1 MQTKER
7 AGIERA
13 VLATVFIKD
22 SFPPGMLKKFITL
35 VSEQHTYL
43 SVFRSMADP
52 LDIQLYE
59 SKMQASVV
67 KEAENFRRIA
77 MDKSI
82 SGGFGI
88 DPAVWFQKQT
98 GKINILKQVEDEI
111 ALGVLTK
118 SDALSKTADEVL
130 IYSTLATIIILTI
143 AIFLAYVITTVLI
156 RQITTLNNAIAKV
169 ADGDLT
175 TTVDLDGKDELSNSM
190 KLINQMIYVLND
202 TLTEVIRAS
211 EKVSTASLEFEK
223 SSERMSY
230 GAMEQTSS
238 IEEISTAM
246 EEMATTIQ
254 KNATNLSL
262 IHI

>member
-1 MQTKER
+1 MSIQNSVAIGYYTKMNSKLLDVISYAARTSDNLEVSRNLSSYNNFLQTKER

-143 AIFLAYVITTVLI
+143 AIFLAYVITT
-156 RQITTLNNAIAKV
+156 
-169 ADGDLT
+169 DFDC
-175 TTVDLDGKDELSNSM
+175 
-190 KLINQMIYVLND
+190 
-202 TLTEVIRAS
+202 
-211 EKVSTASLEFEK
+211 
-223 SSERMSY
+223 
-230 GAMEQTSS
+230 
-238 IEEISTAM
+238 
-246 EEMATTIQ
+246 
-254 KNATNLSL
+254 
-262 IHI
+262 

>member
-1 MQTKER
+1 M
-7 AGIERA
+7 
-13 VLATVFIKD
+13 
-22 SFPPGMLKKFITL
+22 
-35 VSEQHTYL
+35 
-43 SVFRSMADP
+43 
-52 LDIQLYE
+52 
-59 SKMQASVV
+59 
-67 KEAENFRRIA
+67 
-77 MDKSI
+77 
-82 SGGFGI
+82 
-88 DPAVWFQKQT
+88 
-98 GKINILKQVEDEI
+98 
-111 ALGVLTK
+111 
-118 SDALSKTADEVL
+118 SKTADEVL

-254 KNATNLSL
+254 KNATNSVSTEDIVKNAVVGVEDSDKSVNQSSVYMKDILPKSQL
-262 IHI
+262 LMR